1 MRKIR
6 KLKKPQILVINATK
20 WTQEYCS
27 CLSAGQKPSDKI
39 ATRYQDSTIKATL
52 EQETHEKCVYCESK
66 IKHISYGDIEHILPK
81 NKDARPD
88 LYVEWDNLTLA
99 CEQCNRSGKRVYYN
113 PQLPLINPYVD
124 NPENHFNDIGPLI
137 MPILGDDRAYVTRNI
152 LKLNRAPL
160 VERRTER
167 IISVEALLNSWTK
180 EQNTIV
186 KDILEQQLHDEY
198 AEEKE
203 FSSTIKSYLK
213 ANGFPV
219 QES

>member
-99 CEQCNRSGKRVYYN
+99 CEQCNRSGKRMYYN

-124 NPENHFNDIGPLI
+124 NP
-137 MPILGDDRAYVTRNI
+137 
-152 LKLNRAPL
+152 
-160 VERRTER
+160 
-167 IISVEALLNSWTK
+167 
-180 EQNTIV
+180 
-186 KDILEQQLHDEY
+186 
-198 AEEKE
+198 
-203 FSSTIKSYLK
+203 
-213 ANGFPV
+213 
-219 QES
+219 

>member
-39 ATRYQDSTIKATL
+39 ATRYQDSTIKTTL
-52 EQETHEKCVYCESK
+52 EQETHEKCVHCESK

-137 MPILGDDRAYVTRNI
+137 MPIPGDDRAYVTRNV

-180 EQNTIV
+180 EQNAIV
-186 KDILEQQLHDEY
+186 KDILEQQLHNEY